1 MKEKVWYM
9 AIKIVT
15 DSSADYDLSEIE
27 EKGITLVPITFC
39 FGSKAYRDGYDIT
52 KDEFFSK
59 LVNEDEVPKT
69 AQPSPQEFVDV
80 FERAKENADTVIA
93 ILLSGALSGTV
104 QSAMLAKDIAE
115 YDDIFIIDGAS
126 ASVGLKILVD
136 KAVEMADSGYSAQE
150 IVDTIEA
157 VKKRA
162 VVIAVLDTLDN
173 LCSGGRLTKTQ
184 ASLGTLANIKP
195 VIKVGEDGSVA
206 LLSKNIGKSK
216 AMKKLINEFRE
227 HPADS
232 DYPVYVIYSYQKDNC
247 LKMYDEMIEEG
258 LLKEGNTVMQIGGA
272 IGTHI
277 GPGAFGLAYVEAFN
291 QD

>member
-1 MKEKVWYM
+1 M

-27 EKGITLVPITFC
+27 QKGITLIPITFC
-39 FGSKAYRDGYDIT
+39 FGDRTYRDGYDIT

-59 LVNEDEVPKT
+59 LVNENETPKT

-80 FERAKENADTVIA
+80 FEKAKENSDTVIA
-93 ILLSGALSGTV
+93 ILLSSALSGTV
-104 QSAMLAKDIAE
+104 QSAMLAKDIVE
-115 YDDIFIIDGAS
+115 YDDIFIIDGAC

-136 KAVEMADSGYSAQE
+136 KAVEMADSGYSAKE
-150 IVDTIEA
+150 IADAIEA

-173 LCSGGRLTKTQ
+173 LCNGGRLTKTQ
-184 ASLGTLANIKP
+184 ANLGTLVNIKP
-195 VIKVGEDGSVA
+195 VIKVGGDGSVA
-206 LLSKNIGKSK
+206 LLSKNIGKAK

-247 LKMYDEMIEEG
+247 LKMYSDMLEEG
-258 LLKEGNTVMQIGGA
+258 LLKEGNPVMQIGGA

-277 GPGAFGLAYVEAFN
+277 GPRAFGLAYVEAE
-291 QD
+291 